1 MTTANKTFS
10 NSLNFTVA
18 SVPPAYIIVA
28 FLVAVAVTVTVTVPL
43 VWC

>member
-18 SVPPAYIIVA
+18 TAVI
-28 FLVAVAVTVTVTVPL
+28 LVAVAAVVFAVAVL
-43 VWC
+43 I

>member
-18 SVPPAYIIVA
+18 SVPPAYIIVVA
-28 FLVAVAVTVTVTVPL
+28 VAVAVTVTVTVPL

>member
-18 SVPPAYIIVA
+18 SVPPAYIIV
-28 FLVAVAVTVTVTVPL
+28 VAVAVTVTVTVPL